1 MRASTIK
8 LSKPDRL
15 KIKKKLLLLMNIPFE
30 LTQHASPSRVQYS
43 KCQVGSEQIVPYPYS
58 YWINYFNRRNSSMEV
73 FGISRQELV
82 RSEMWTDYPNR
93 YMDST
98 FVPAPMKKYE
108 LSDEPSNH
116 WYIGDIEYIKSRK
129 SIVVQIDLKRNRG
142 NPWSNA
148 YRKIRLR
155 YGIETKRLNITSDV
169 QSNYDVNKMLE
180 IINTVLYG
188 LFIH

>member
-116 WYIGDIEYIKSRK
+116 WYIGDIEYIKSGK